1 LIASVLYARHFVRPI
16 LRLQSVVE
24 QVASGDLTARADVRS
39 HDEIEQLAGAFNGMA
54 DAILHRDQELS
65 EAKHDLEGRVAE
77 RTQELSEQIVAK
89 DRAHAE
95 LADAQKRLID
105 LSRLSGMAEVAT
117 GVLHNVGNVLNS
129 VNVSVTIVG
138 ERLREGRIGQ
148 LGNLICLL
156 QQHQH
161 EIGDFLT
168 NDPRGRRILPYLDK
182 LSSHLAQERDEL
194 SKEVASL
201 AQHVSHVNQIVAMQ
215 QTYARASGVFEKISA
230 TALLEDVLSTTRTGV
245 DHYGLVLRREFE
257 DVPLITTDRHKVLQI
272 LLNLLGN
279 AKDAVRSAGRLPQQI
294 TVRLRRVGQDRMAIQ
309 VADNGIGIP
318 PENLVSIFSHGFTTK
333 KNGHGFG
340 LHSGALAAHQLGG
353 SLTAASAGPDQ
364 GATFTL
370 ELPLQ
375 AQDAGGQRSVS

>member
-1 LIASVLYARHFVRPI
+1 
-16 LRLQSVVE
+16 
-24 QVASGDLTARADVRS
+24 
-39 HDEIEQLAGAFNGMA
+39 MA

-77 RTQELSEQIVAK
+77 RTQELREQMAAK
-89 DRAHAE
+89 DRAHTE

-138 ERLREGRIGQ
+138 ERLRETRIGQ

-168 NDPRGRRILPYLDK
+168 NDPRGQRILPYLGK
-182 LSSHLAQERDEL
+182 LSSHLAQERDEI

-215 QTYARASGVFEKISA
+215 QTYAGMRVFERVSA
-230 TALLEDVLSTTRTGV
+230 AALLEDVLITTQTGI
-245 DHYGLVLRREFE
+245 DHYDIVFRREFE
-257 DVPLITTDRHKVLQI
+257 EVP
-272 LLNLLGN
+272 
-279 AKDAVRSAGRLPQQI
+279 
-294 TVRLRRVGQDRMAIQ
+294 
-309 VADNGIGIP
+309 
-318 PENLVSIFSHGFTTK
+318 
-333 KNGHGFG
+333 
-340 LHSGALAAHQLGG
+340 
-353 SLTAASAGPDQ
+353 
-364 GATFTL
+364 
-370 ELPLQ
+370 
-375 AQDAGGQRSVS
+375 